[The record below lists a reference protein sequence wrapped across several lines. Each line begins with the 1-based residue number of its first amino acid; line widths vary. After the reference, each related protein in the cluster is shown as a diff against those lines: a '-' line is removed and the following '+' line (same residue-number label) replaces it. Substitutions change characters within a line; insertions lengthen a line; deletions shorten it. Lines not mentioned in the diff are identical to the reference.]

1 MKRVL
6 LIATSLLTL
15 VTACSRASNYEQAYF
30 AKKDGKYLVEL
41 RGKRRL
47 MAHDP
52 ISGIRNGTY
61 EDSLILRLPRIEGV
75 IDGTEIP
82 VRPGYLSYEGRVDIT
97 KDKMKVDLYYVES
110 SKHPLLWNDEYTL
123 VEKDAIEIKEP

>member
-15 VTACSRASNYEQAYF
+15 LTACSRASNYEQASF

-82 VRPGYLSYEGRVDIT
+82 VRRGDLSYEGRVDIT

-123 VEKDAIEIKEP
+123 VEKDTIEIKEP